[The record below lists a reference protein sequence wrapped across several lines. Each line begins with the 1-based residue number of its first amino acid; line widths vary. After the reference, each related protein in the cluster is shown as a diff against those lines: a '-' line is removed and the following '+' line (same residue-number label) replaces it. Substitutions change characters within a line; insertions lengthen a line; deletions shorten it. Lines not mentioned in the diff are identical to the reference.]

1 MTGISCKT
9 TYPITGL
16 VEKTIKH
23 HTKHN
28 LCGNINKVSVNRV
41 YQTTNPTVHQN
52 ITLQQISSHKIAC
65 CLISPLG
72 TLLMYL
78 IPDWSYEALRLR
90 ECSTAHE
97 NYSVRHWTI
106 PYPRLTNTGRA
117 RKNSCYTMSLSQ
129 VNISTLSSVCSRQP
143 LNSKA
148 QKITFAHWKDVFS

>member
-90 ECSTAHE
+90 ELFCEAL
-97 NYSVRHWTI
+97 NNTI
-106 PYPRLTNTGRA
+106 PT
-117 RKNSCYTMSLSQ
+117 
-129 VNISTLSSVCSRQP
+129 VN
-143 LNSKA
+143 K
-148 QKITFAHWKDVFS
+148 HWKCQKKQLLHNESLPSQHQHIKFCLLQTTSKF